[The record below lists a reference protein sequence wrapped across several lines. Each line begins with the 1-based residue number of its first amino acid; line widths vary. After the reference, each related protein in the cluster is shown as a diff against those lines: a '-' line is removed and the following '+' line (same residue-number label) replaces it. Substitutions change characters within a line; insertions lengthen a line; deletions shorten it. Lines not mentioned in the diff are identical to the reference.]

1 MLIFSAY
8 NWDKWLL
15 ELINSHE
22 FLSIVLCCHC
32 MVVDIFPSVSTHLK
46 RDNANLRFCEVTNVW
61 QLVCLFCLISK
72 TFLTIVCKHQFTEQS
87 LLESKNLKAL
97 GKGDQFNKWVCF
109 FYFYFFYSFLCC
121 FEKNWWCELDWL
133 DIYVALSPLLTV
145 ITFDWT
151 FDPFAPGIKVRFRWS
166 DHDRIAFDLIE
177 YTQDTLWSYHWNHI
191 LNMVR
196 DSYNYSMQDK

>member
-72 TFLTIVCKHQFTEQS
+72 TFLTIVCKHQFTEQP

-97 GKGDQFNKWVCF
+97 GKGDQFNKRVCF
-109 FYFYFFYSFLCC
+109 FYFIFFLFFFMLLWEKLVMRIRLTWHLRGSFSITYCHHI
-121 FEKNWWCELDWL
+121 WL
-133 DIYVALSPLLTV
+133 DFWPLCT
-145 ITFDWT
+145 W
-151 FDPFAPGIKVRFRWS
+151 
-166 DHDRIAFDLIE
+166 H
-177 YTQDTLWSYHWNHI
+177 
-191 LNMVR
+191 
-196 DSYNYSMQDK
+196 